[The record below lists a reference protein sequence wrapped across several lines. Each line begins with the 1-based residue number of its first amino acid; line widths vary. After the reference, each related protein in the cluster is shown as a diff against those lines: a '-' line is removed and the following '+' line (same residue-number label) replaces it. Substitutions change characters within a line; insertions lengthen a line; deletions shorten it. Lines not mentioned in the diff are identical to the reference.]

1 MWASRPRLTRSKP
14 EAARGGPD
22 LLRAVAEVVERDGD
36 AAVARPRRG
45 LVAAAGRERRGGEG
59 EDEQEEGAA
68 GHGRQRLF
76 RMLCRLMRR
85 PLLLLALPVVA
96 AAAVACGSE
105 EIDVAKT
112 EPELRRARRSS
123 LQRCAACHSLDVAGT
138 QGSAVNANK
147 REYKDGPNF
156 DQRKEEYDQVL
167 YAIRNGGFSS
177 GPMPQNIV
185 VGKEAEEVARFVA
198 KYSGKQA
205 DKPASPD

>member
-1 MWASRPRLTRSKP
+1 
-14 EAARGGPD
+14 
-22 LLRAVAEVVERDGD
+22 
-36 AAVARPRRG
+36 
-45 LVAAAGRERRGGEG
+45 
-59 EDEQEEGAA
+59 
-68 GHGRQRLF
+68 
-76 RMLCRLMRR
+76 MLCRLMRR

-105 EIDVAKT
+105 EIDVAQDSPSYNGAKIFHK
-112 EPELRRARRSS
+112 
-123 LQRCAACHSLDVAGT
+123 RCGACHSLNIDGT

-185 VGKEAEEVARFVA
+185 VGKEAEEVARFIA
-198 KYSGKQA
+198 ENSGKQA
-205 DKPASPD
+205 DKPASP